1 MTDTKRTILA
11 GLLIG
16 LLTLIIPFYLQLIGV
31 MPDDESSAVSSVV
44 GPEKDLKQ
52 GVENIDAYALQ
63 KKENHSMAIEKAS
76 SPSNLKNEPISF
88 SIITDKYRALISNS
102 SGGSFKSFLLH
113 SEEKDG
119 YKYIGGYNS
128 EGVYDSSINLNLMIN
143 DVEHCSPCLEG
154 SGGRQYKDYFQIV
167 SGNISN
173 NQSIN
178 LYDKDS
184 LVVTM
189 QLNLEGEAGSPI
201 IEKTTTFYADKY
213 IIKHDYVVSSEL
225 ADEPQLVS
233 WDAGI
238 HATEKNLYEELTYS
252 SAYVAQSKEINSMS
266 LSPSSI
272 EDSASKEFYSGKT
285 DWVAVRNKYFINSL
299 ISDSAIGGQFSA
311 RTFALN
317 ETNLIPVYSTGLK
330 FNSNAFSVSQFFGPL
345 DVDVIGESKTYLDR
359 VMNFG
364 WLPIQP
370 FSRSVLWVLKKLNLL
385 GINYGIILIIFA
397 FLIRVITGPLTKKS
411 YQSTLKMQTIQPQMK
426 KIQEKYKNDSQR
438 LNREMMNLYKTS
450 GVNPL
455 GGCLP
460 MLIQM
465 PLLFSLFI
473 VFRSTIEFRG
483 APFFGWINNLSQPDT
498 IFNLSFNIPIYGNQ
512 VAFLPFVLGISM
524 FMTQRLSMATMDKS
538 QKPMMYMMSAFFF
551 LIFNSF
557 PSGLNLYYTVYNF
570 LNYFQQRSLKAK

>member
-1 MTDTKRTILA
+1 MTDTKRTLLA

-31 MPDDESSAVSSVV
+31 MPDENSAASSVV
-44 GPEKDLKQ
+44 NPVEGPKQ
-52 GVENIDAYALQ
+52 GGENIGAGALQ
-63 KKENHSMAIEKAS
+63 KKENPSMTIDKAS
-76 SPSNLKNEPISF
+76 SPNNLKNEPINF
-88 SIITDKYRALISNS
+88 SVITDKYRALISNS

-128 EGVYDSSINLNLMIN
+128 DGVYDGSINLNLMIDN
-143 DVEHCSPCLEG
+143 AEHCSPCLENS
-154 SGGRQYKDYFQIV
+154 SGLQYNDYFQIV

-178 LYDKDS
+178 LYGKDS

-189 QLNLEGEAGSPI
+189 QLNVLGKNGGPI

-213 IIKHDYVVSSEL
+213 IIKHDYVVSGEL
-225 ADEPQLVS
+225 ADKLPLVS

-252 SAYVAQSKEINSMS
+252 SAYVAQSKEINTMS

-317 ETNLIPVYSTGLK
+317 ESDLIPVYSTGLK
-330 FNSNAFSVSQFFGPL
+330 FNSNSFSVSQFFGPL

-498 IFNLSFNIPIYGNQ
+498 VFHLSFNIPIYGNQ

>member
-1 MTDTKRTILA
+1 MTDTKRTIVA

-16 LLTLIIPFYLQLIGV
+16 LLTLFIPFYLQLIGV
-31 MPDDESSAVSSVV
+31 VPNNEVEPLGVTKTESYKAEPYQGSDVPVSVAATNPSLFNY
-44 GPEKDLKQ
+44 K
-52 GVENIDAYALQ
+52 N
-63 KKENHSMAIEKAS
+63 S
-76 SPSNLKNEPISF
+76 SLDKSKNE
-88 SIITDKYRALISNS
+88 SINFTVVTDKYKAVVSNAA
-102 SGGSFKSFLLH
+102 GGSFESFVLH
-113 SEEKDG
+113 SEKKDG
-119 YKYIGGYNS
+119 YKYVGGYNLQ
-128 EGVYDSSINLNLMIN
+128 GQYDATLNLDLILPGAGS
-143 DVEHCSPCLEG
+143 CSPCLQDS
-154 SGGRQYKDYFQIV
+154 SGQQYKDYFQIV
-167 SGNISN
+167 SSN
-173 NQSIN
+173 VSRNQLIN
-178 LYDKDS
+178 LYDADS
-184 LVVTM
+184 LVVVM
-189 QLNLEGEAGSPI
+189 QLPVLGEEKNSVI
-201 IEKTTTFYADKY
+201 KKTTTFYADKY
-213 IIKHDYVVSSEL
+213 IIKHDYSVSGDLSQS
-225 ADEPQLVS
+225 PQLVN

-238 HATEKNLYEELTYS
+238 SATEKNIYEELTYS
-252 SAYVAQSKEINSMS
+252 SAYVAQSKEINTIS
-266 LSPSSI
+266 LSPSSVDDHI
-272 EDSASKEFYSGKT
+272 NKEVFIGKT
-285 DWVAVRNKYFINSL
+285 DWVAARNKYFINSL
-299 ISDSAIGGQFSA
+299 ISDNAVGAQVSA
-311 RTFALN
+311 RSLALN
-317 ETNLIPVYSTGLK
+317 EANFIPIYSTGLK
-330 FNSNAFSVSQFFGPL
+330 FNTNNFSVSQFFGPL
-345 DVDVIGESKTYLDR
+345 DVDVITESKTYLDR

-397 FLIRVITGPLTKKS
+397 FLIRIITGPLTKKS

-438 LNREMMNLYKTS
+438 LNREMMSLYKTS

-512 VAFLPFVLGISM
+512 VAFLPFILGISM

>member
-31 MPDDESSAVSSVV
+31 MPDESSAVSSVV
-44 GPEKDLKQ
+44 SPEKGLEK
-52 GVENIDAYALQ
+52 GVKNVNAYTLQ
-63 KKENHSMAIEKAS
+63 KKENHSTAIEKTY
-76 SPSNLKNEPISF
+76 SPDSLKNEPISF

-102 SGGSFKSFLLH
+102 SGGSFKSFFLH

-128 EGVYDSSINLNLMIN
+128 GGVYDSSINLNLMISG
-143 DVEHCSPCLEG
+143 VEYCSPCLEN
-154 SGGRQYKDYFQIV
+154 SGGRQYKDYFQVV

-189 QLNLEGEAGSPI
+189 QLNVEGKTGGPV

-213 IIKHDYVVSSEL
+213 IIKHDYVVSGEL
-225 ADEPQLVS
+225 ADKPQLVS

-252 SAYVAQSKEINSMS
+252 SAYVAQSKEINTMS

-272 EDSASKEFYSGKT
+272 EDSVSKEFYSGKT

-299 ISDSAIGGQFSA
+299 ISDRAIGGQFSA

-317 ETNLIPVYSTGLK
+317 ETDLIPVYSTGLK

-370 FSRSVLWVLKKLNLL
+370 FSRSVLWILKKLNLL

>member
-1 MTDTKRTILA
+1 MTDTKRTLLA

-31 MPDDESSAVSSVV
+31 MPDESSLVSSAVNT
-44 GPEKDLKQ
+44 ENNLKQ
-52 GVENIDAYALQ
+52 SVETVDAYDLQ
-63 KKENHSMAIEKAS
+63 KKEYLSTPVDKAS
-76 SPSNLKNEPISF
+76 SLNSLQNEPTNF
-88 SIITDKYRALISNS
+88 TIITDKYRALVSNA

-119 YKYIGGYNS
+119 YKYLGGYNS
-128 EGVYDSSINLNLMIN
+128 RGIYDSSINLNLMIN
-143 DVEHCSPCLEG
+143 GAEHCSPCLESS
-154 SGGRQYKDYFQIV
+154 SGHQYKDYFEIV
-167 SGNISN
+167 SDNISN

-184 LVVTM
+184 LIVTM
-189 QLNLEGEAGSPI
+189 RLNVVGKAGGAV

-213 IIKHDYVVSSEL
+213 IIKHDYAVSGEL
-225 ADEPQLVS
+225 PDKLQFVS

-238 HATEKNLYEELTYS
+238 HATEKNLYEELTYL
-252 SAYVAQSKEINSMS
+252 SAYVAQSKEINTMT

-272 EDSASKEFYSGKT
+272 DDAASKELYSGKT

-311 RTFALN
+311 RSFALN
-317 ETNLIPVYSTGLK
+317 ETDLIPIYSTGLK

-345 DVDVIGESKTYLDR
+345 DVDIIGESKTYLDR

-370 FSRSVLWVLKKLNLL
+370 FSRSVLWILKKLNLL
-385 GINYGIILIIFA
+385 GINYGIILILFA
-397 FLIRVITGPLTKKS
+397 FLIRIITGPLTKKS

-426 KIQEKYKNDSQR
+426 KIQEKYKNDSQK
-438 LNREMMNLYKTS
+438 LNREMMNLYKSS

-483 APFFGWINNLSQPDT
+483 APFFGWISNLSQPDT

-512 VAFLPFVLGISM
+512 VAFLPFILGISM

>member
-31 MPDDESSAVSSVV
+31 MPDENSSVSAVS
-44 GPEKDLKQ
+44 PEKSLKQ
-52 GVENIDAYALQ
+52 NIENINTFALQ
-63 KKENHSMAIEKAS
+63 KKEKLSTSIEKGS
-76 SPSNLKNEPISF
+76 SSNSLKNEPINF
-88 SIITDKYRALISNS
+88 AIITDKYRALISNS
-102 SGGSFKSFLLH
+102 SGGSFKSFILH

-128 EGVYDSSINLNLMIN
+128 EGVYDGSVNLNLMIN
-143 DVEHCSPCLEG
+143 DEEHCSPCLEG
-154 SGGRQYKDYFQIV
+154 SGGHQYKDYFQIV

-189 QLNLEGEAGSPI
+189 RLNVLGKTGGPV

-213 IIKHDYVVSSEL
+213 IIKHDYAVRGDL
-225 ADEPQLVS
+225 PNALQLVS

-238 HATEKNLYEELTYS
+238 NSTEKNLYEELTYS
-252 SAYVAQSKEINSMS
+252 SAYVAQSKEINTIS

-272 EDSASKEFYSGKT
+272 EDSVSKEFYSGKT

-311 RTFALN
+311 RAFALN
-317 ETNLIPVYSTGLK
+317 EADLIPVYSTGLK

-345 DVDVIGESKTYLDR
+345 DVDAIGESKTYLDR

-370 FSRSVLWVLKKLNLL
+370 FSRSVLWILKKLNLL
-385 GINYGIILIIFA
+385 GLNYGIILIIFA